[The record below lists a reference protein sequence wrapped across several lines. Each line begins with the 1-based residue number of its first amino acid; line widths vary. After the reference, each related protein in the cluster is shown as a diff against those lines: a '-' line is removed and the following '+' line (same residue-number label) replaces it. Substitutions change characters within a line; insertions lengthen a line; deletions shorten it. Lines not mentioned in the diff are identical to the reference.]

1 MIEKNQDLLS
11 LVGRILLAILFVFSG
26 FGKVTGYAGTASYMA
41 SHGLPMVSILLPV
54 TIVVEFGGA
63 LALILGWCVRPVALI
78 LFLFLIAITL
88 VFHTGG
94 DPASNIELLKNTAIM
109 GGMLVVAAHGAGR
122 FSLDGRQNR

>member
-11 LVGRILLAILFVFSG
+11 LVGRILLTILFVFSG
-26 FGKVTGYAGTASYMA
+26 LGKVTGYAGTASYMA

-54 TIVVEFGGA
+54 TIVVELGGA
-63 LALILGWCVRPVALI
+63 LALILGWCARPVALI

-94 DPASNIELLKNTAIM
+94 DSASNIQLLKNTAIM
-109 GGMLVVAAHGAGR
+109 GGMLMVAAHGAGR
-122 FSLDGRQNR
+122 FSLDGRQKR